1 MKLEE
6 EYYKWCENIG
16 KWDKYSMP
24 LVIILYSVNI
34 ISGVLFPIYFFWTV
48 IGSIIITICYI
59 AFLQYLIKRE
69 LKSIIERVIEEKES
83 DKLC

>member
-24 LVIILYSVNI
+24 LFIVLYSVNI
-34 ISGVLFPIYFFWTV
+34 FSGMIFPIYFGWIFL
-48 IGSIIITICYI
+48 GSIVIILSYI
-59 AFLQYLIKRE
+59 AFLQYLTKRE
-69 LKSIIERVIEEKES
+69 LESIIERVIEEKES
-83 DKLC
+83 EE

>member
-16 KWDKYSMP
+16 KWDKHSM
-24 LVIILYSVNI
+24 LLLIVLYSVNLV
-34 ISGVLFPIYFFWTV
+34 SGMIFPIYFFWTV
-48 IGSIIITICYI
+48 IGSIVIIPSYI
-59 AFLQYLIKRE
+59 AFLQYLTKRE
-69 LKSIIERVIEEKES
+69 LESIIEKVIEEKES